1 MELEY
6 LIIDDKIQIQMNS
19 SKLSMNQVICL
30 LQYEFFQSFLSSI
43 LYDLIKS
50 LKINHL
56 LINNI
61 NHNSDI
67 FNIQFY
73 TKSIS
78 NSFKIENINENPFY
92 LIKSENNNV
101 YIWKTNMNHLNCIS
115 LDILNKILTSIF
127 KEIFLEIKSGIIFK
141 LKTYNNPLIFI
152 LKKKNKI

>member
-19 SKLSMNQVICL
+19 CKLSMNQVICL

-78 NSFKIENINENPFY
+78 NSFNIENINENPFY

-101 YIWKTNMNHLNCIS
+101 YIWKTNMNHLNSIS

-127 KEIFLEIKSGIIFK
+127 KEIFLEIKSGLIFK